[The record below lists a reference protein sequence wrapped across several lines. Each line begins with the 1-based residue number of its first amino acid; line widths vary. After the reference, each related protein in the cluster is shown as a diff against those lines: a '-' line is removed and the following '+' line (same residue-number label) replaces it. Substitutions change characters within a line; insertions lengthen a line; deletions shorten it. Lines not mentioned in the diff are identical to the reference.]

1 MFMLMSYLRKQ
12 KKSEKEKK
20 KIRISLKSVAVLFVC
35 LFAWLAPQFVEH
47 LTGLIFHTGTFSG
60 PLRQSE
66 SE

>member
-1 MFMLMSYLRKQ
+1 MIRLKKQ
-12 KKSEKEKK
+12 KTKREKGKK

-47 LTGLIFHTGTFSG
+47 LTTLVFHTGTFSG

-66 SE
+66 SK